1 MTFLAPAFLAVA
13 GAAAA
18 LVVALHFIITRE
30 PATVPLPTARFAP
43 DRPVRSRARALQ
55 FSELLLLLCRTGL
68 VLGAGAALA
77 QPVLT
82 PRRRPLGRIV
92 LADRSGSVASPAAV
106 RDSVRTLLSPRD
118 VLILFD
124 STAGLAPH
132 GDDALAGPGMPDRAG
147 SLSAGLIVALRT
159 AASLR
164 DDADSLELVI
174 VSAFAAEELDQAT
187 DSIRA
192 LWPGAIRLVR
202 VPARLDT
209 IPEPEVALVGE
220 ADDPL
225 RDALA
230 PSQGTREAGV
240 RIVRRPAT
248 SADSA
253 WAGAGER
260 VLVLW
265 PAAEPGPGTDTI
277 GAVIADRIVVVAPFV
292 RARRATPVT
301 GRVVARWLDGAPAAV
316 EVSHGAGC
324 IRTVDIPVPSTGDLV
339 LDPRF
344 QRLASRLA
352 GPCGTRMRVTTL
364 DPSRLARLS
373 RSESGARVASAALAG
388 PRRVRTPLAPWLL
401 GAALLLGLGDV
412 ALRRRTARSATV
424 QT

>member
-1 MTFLAPAFLAVA
+1 
-13 GAAAA
+13 
-18 LVVALHFIITRE
+18 VVALHFIVTRE

-92 LADRSGSVASPAAV
+92 LADRSGSVANPAAV

-132 GDDALAGPGMPDRAG
+132 GDDALAGWMPDRAG

-209 IPEPEVALVGE
+209 IPEPEVVLVGE

-230 PSQGTREAGV
+230 PSPGTREAAV

-265 PAAEPGPGTDTI
+265 PAAEPGAGTDTI

-292 RARRATPVT
+292 RARRETPVT

-316 EVSHGAGC
+316 EVVHGAGC

-352 GPCGTRMRVTTL
+352 GPCGTRRRVTTL

-412 ALRRRTARSATV
+412 ALRRRSARPALV
-424 QT
+424 RR